1 MAHYRHSN
9 RPDEV
14 AVKIHFFART
24 ANTPFSAGFAAGDR
38 P

>member
-1 MAHYRHSN
+1 MALHRHSN

-14 AVKIHFFART
+14 AVKIHFFALT
-24 ANTPFSAGFAAGDR
+24 ENMPFCAGFAAADR